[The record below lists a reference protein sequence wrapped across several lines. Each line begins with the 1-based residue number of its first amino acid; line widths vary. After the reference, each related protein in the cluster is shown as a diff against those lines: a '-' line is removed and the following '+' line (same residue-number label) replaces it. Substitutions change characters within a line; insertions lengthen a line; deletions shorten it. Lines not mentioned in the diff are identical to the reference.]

1 MRALLRFSSVASG
14 SRCAASAWLCAL
26 LIHGAMTIPVL
37 AQSTPPLVNPGL
49 WEITP
54 QKSGSAGVSYRQ
66 CFSRGDL
73 DDLKM
78 LLPHINGGG
87 DCPQVRLEAGNGVM
101 TWVLNC
107 PLRELVGAGRY
118 ELQPASIDGAVNL
131 TEGPSKSATTLTIA
145 ARHAG
150 ACTTQ

>member
-1 MRALLRFSSVASG
+1 MRALLRFSAVASS
-14 SRCAASAWLCAL
+14 SRHAASAWLCAL
-26 LIHGAMTIPVL
+26 LIHGTLACPVL
-37 AQSTPPLVNPGL
+37 AQSTPALVNPGL

-66 CFSRGDL
+66 CFTRGDL

-87 DCPQVRLEAGNGVM
+87 DCPQVRLGAANGVM
-101 TWVLNC
+101 TWALNC
-107 PLRELVGAGRY
+107 PVKELLGEGRY
-118 ELQPASIDGAVNL
+118 ELQPASVHGAVKL
-131 TEGPSKSATTLTIA
+131 TEGQSKTATTLTIA
-145 ARHAG
+145 AHHAG

>member
-1 MRALLRFSSVASG
+1 MRALLRFSSFAFG
-14 SRCAASAWLCAL
+14 SRHAASAWLCAL
-26 LIHGAMTIPVL
+26 LIHGAWTIPVL
-37 AQSTPPLVNPGL
+37 AQSTPALVNPGL

-66 CFSRGDL
+66 CFTRGDL

-78 LLPHINGGG
+78 LLPHINGGD
-87 DCPQVRLEAGNGVM
+87 DCPQVRLKSANGVM
-101 TWVLNC
+101 TWALNC

-118 ELQPASIDGAVNL
+118 ELQPASIDGVVKL
-131 TEGPSKSATTLTIA
+131 TDGPSKSATTLTIA